1 MTSLLLSIYSC
12 GRGSGK
18 TPPYAMDVWL
28 VALLEIESLLQV
40 CGPGQQI
47 QILPSIL
54 DRMRITAIIRVANAA
69 MQTDNIVGQ

>member
-1 MTSLLLSIYSC
+1 MTRLLLSIYSC

-28 VALLEIESLLQV
+28 VALLEMESLLQL

-47 QILPSIL
+47 HILPSIL
-54 DRMRITAIIRVANAA
+54 DRMRMMAVIIRPMIA
-69 MQTDNIVGQ
+69 MQDDRIVGQ

>member
-1 MTSLLLSIYSC
+1 MTRLALSIYSC

-28 VALLEIESLLQV
+28 VALLEMESSLQL
-40 CGPGQQI
+40 CGSGQQI
-47 QILPSIL
+47 HILPSIL
-54 DRMRITAIIRVANAA
+54 DRMRMTAIIRVANAA

>member
-1 MTSLLLSIYSC
+1 MTRLVLSIYRC

-18 TPPYAMDVWL
+18 TPPQTMDVWL
-28 VALLEIESLLQV
+28 VDLLEMESLLQV

-47 QILPSIL
+47 HNLPSIL
-54 DRMRITAIIRVANAA
+54 DRMRMTAIIRVATAA